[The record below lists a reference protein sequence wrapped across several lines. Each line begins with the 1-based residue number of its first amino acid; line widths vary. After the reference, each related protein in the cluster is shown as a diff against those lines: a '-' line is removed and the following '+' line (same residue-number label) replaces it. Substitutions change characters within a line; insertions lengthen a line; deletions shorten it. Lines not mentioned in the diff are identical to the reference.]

1 MTIEE
6 FSAYFENITLPEP
19 LRLDR
24 ACTQH
29 NVADRVERLLENMR
43 TQPGNWRHEHQLKRI
58 KNAFENPFNGQEIPR
73 F

>member
-6 FSAYFENITLPEP
+6 WSAYFENITLPEP

-24 ACTQH
+24 ACTQF
-29 NVADRVERLLENMR
+29 NVADRVERLLENMSI
-43 TQPGNWRHEHQLKRI
+43 QPENWRHEHQLKRI